1 MSQNIKVNGSPS
13 STPRH
18 FVTKNI
24 IHGAESALESHL
36 GLIDIQE
43 LGTYSFRFI
52 IFNLLTFLPHAQKS
66 LQRLEV
72 GTYERLIPSFMTPIW
87 PPFSYQLAAQALLK
101 PTCNSLVLCLTL
113 SYHFAARISKGRLQR
128 NIPKRAIYLQRISRS
143 PNYFKLLRCQARW
156 HAKIGVY
163 MY

>member
-18 FVTKNI
+18 FVTKI

-52 IFNLLTFLPHAQKS
+52 ITNLLTSLPHAQKS
-66 LQRLEV
+66 PQRLEV
-72 GTYERLIPSFMTPIW
+72 GPYQRLVPSFVTPIW
-87 PPFSYQLAAQALLK
+87 SSFSYQLAALALLK
-101 PTCNSLVLCLTL
+101 PTCNSLVPYLTL
-113 SYHFAARISKGRLQR
+113 SYHFAVRISKGRSQR
-128 NIPKRAIYLQRISRS
+128 NIPKRTIYLQRISRS
-143 PNYFKLLRCQARW
+143 PSYFKLLRCQARW